1 MLRAAVF
8 ASLIMLLRVT
18 AAGPNPPTW
27 SARVSQY
34 GGACRPGCNCG
45 AGGGRPEDWKGSAQE
60 HVRIAD
66 RAAADNTASARRERR
81 RDERVRH
88 EPEAQEGV
96 RAQRL
101 AAGATEGYVP
111 EAAVEAAARISADAR
126 L

>member
-34 GGACRPGCNCG
+34 GGACRP
-45 AGGGRPEDWKGSAQE
+45 EDWKGSAQE

-81 RDERVRH
+81 RDDRVRH